1 MKIIQLLTWIRWASP
16 SVCQSLDL
24 EKETF
29 LCDSGFP
36 YKVYFLCIKDKWM
49 ASP

>member
-1 MKIIQLLTWIRWASP
+1 MNIIKLSTWMRWLSQ
-16 SVCQSLDL
+16 SVCQSYDL

-36 YKVYFLCIKDKWM
+36 YKAYFLYIKDM
-49 ASP
+49 ICLT